1 MFHNYNLNKLGGSMK
16 KLLLFGL
23 LLIPIISATGCSMM
37 SSFSEDQ
44 HLNSQEVTYY
54 EFHIKKA
61 KKEYKL
67 CGSPVYYKKHQTRC
81 NSAKLALKD
90 TGNL

>member
-1 MFHNYNLNKLGGSMK
+1 MK
-16 KLLLFGL
+16 KLLMFGL
-23 LLIPIISATGCSMM
+23 LLIPVLGFTGCSMM

-44 HLNSQEVTYY
+44 NLNSQEVTNY
-54 EFHIKKA
+54 EFNIKQA
-61 KKEYKL
+61 KEEYKL
-67 CGSPVYYKKHQTRC
+67 CKLNSTYYGKHKIRC

>member
-1 MFHNYNLNKLGGSMK
+1 MK

-44 HLNSQEVTYY
+44 HLNSQEVTNY
-54 EFHIKKA
+54 EFNIKQA
-61 KKEYKL
+61 EKKYKI
-67 CGSPVYYKKHQTRC
+67 CSSNPTYYKKHLTRC